1 MNITKIK
8 IKNLFGIKEIE
19 LDGSSVEI
27 TGTNGKGKTSIIDAI
42 RYALTNS
49 SNRDYIVRNGET
61 EGEIIIETDTGLTLD
76 RKKRTTQADYKSL
89 KEGNRVVTSPES
101 FLQTLF
107 SPLQINPVEF
117 IAMSKHEQNRIIL
130 NLIEF
135 DWDINWIVA
144 QFGEL
149 PPNVNYDQH
158 ILSVLNDIQSE
169 SGYYFQ
175 RRQDINRDIR
185 NKRAF
190 VEDIAK
196 DIPANYQADVWES
209 YDMNAKYSELTEAN
223 SYNDKIQRAKM
234 FRDSY
239 QNKVRGYQADR
250 DIAISNHEKAIATER
265 DELTSRIERLK
276 AEIIAAQDTLAT
288 LDEKLS
294 DKKAVEQ
301 SAYEVK
307 VAQLDKDM
315 SIADEYADKQ
325 PKDVSIITAEIET
338 AKAMIKHLNEYR
350 RMKTMQDEIYSLSS
364 MSEELTRKI
373 ELARTLPG
381 EILRTATIP
390 VDGLTV
396 ENGVPLVRGL
406 PVSNLSDGEKL
417 DLCVD
422 IAISKPN
429 SLQLLLIDGVE
440 KLGEDNRKKLYKKCK
455 DRGVQ
460 FIATR
465 TTNDDELVVTTL

>member
-1 MNITKIK
+1 VNITKIK

-49 SNRDYIVRNGET
+49 SSRDYIIRNGEA

-135 DWDINWIVA
+135 DWDINWIVS

-149 PPNVNYDQH
+149 PPGVNYDQH

-169 SGYYFQ
+169 SGNYFQ
-175 RRQDINRDIR
+175 RRQDINRDMR

-196 DIPANYQADVWES
+196 DIPTNYQADVWES
-209 YDMNAKYSELTEAN
+209 YDVDAKYSALTEAN

-239 QNKVRGYQADR
+239 QNKVRGYQAER
-250 DIAISNHEKAIATER
+250 DIAISNHEKSIATER
-265 DELTSRIERLK
+265 DGLTSKIERLK

-288 LDEKLS
+288 LDGKLS

-301 SAYEVK
+301 SGYEVK
-307 VAQLDKDM
+307 IAQLDKDM
-315 SIADEYADKQ
+315 GIADEYADKQ
-325 PKDVSIITAEIET
+325 PKDVSTITAEIET
-338 AKAMIKHLNEYR
+338 AKAMTKHLNEYR
-350 RMKTMQDEIYSLSS
+350 RMKTMQSEIDGLSS
-364 MSEELTRKI
+364 TSEELTRKI

-381 EILRTATIP
+381 EILKTATIP

-422 IAISKPN
+422 VAISKPN

-465 TTNDDELVVTTL
+465 TTNDDELEVTTL